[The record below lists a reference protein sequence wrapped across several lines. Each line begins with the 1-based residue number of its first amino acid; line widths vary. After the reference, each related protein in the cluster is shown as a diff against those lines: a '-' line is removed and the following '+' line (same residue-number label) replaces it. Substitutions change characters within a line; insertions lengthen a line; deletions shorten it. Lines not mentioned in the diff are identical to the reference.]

1 MLSTVCRV
9 LNTFFSFVYDGL
21 DYLLFI
27 SSKIGEILATSILFV
42 IKSFNDITLLYKTPI
57 MFILKLKDLLLEEY
71 DQMGVTS
78 KVVALSFFY
87 LVLEFTILADLRQAM
102 IKFFKIFVSFTIL
115 LFSAVTMPIK
125 LLIRHYKI
133 APATVNVAVE
143 TDPPYR
149 RRPLTRSTGTDTEAD
164 TEDSNQEISV
174 VNQWLNKFNIN
185 FLVNNS
191 LCCFRK
197 VRNTIQYHRDNVTRT
212 LRGTL
217 FRPRNLERLNLSQK
231 NNLSKCR
238 LCMERDTNVALLPCG
253 HLYLCESCAEQ
264 LITYDDR
271 CSVCRAQFTDKIK
284 IYFS

>member
-27 SSKIGEILATSILFV
+27 SSKIGEILATTILFV

-71 DQMGVTS
+71 DQMGVAS

-87 LVLEFTILADLRQAM
+87 LVLEFTVLADLRQLM
-102 IKFFKIFVSFTIL
+102 IKIFKLFVSFTVL
-115 LFSAVTMPIK
+115 LFSAITLPIK
-125 LLIRHYKI
+125 LLIRYFKI

-149 RRPLTRSTGTDTEAD
+149 RRALTRTAPTDTD
-164 TEDSNQEISV
+164 SITEDTNREPAV
-174 VNQWLNKFNIN
+174 VKQWLNKFNIN

-191 LCCFRK
+191 LSYFRK
-197 VRNTIQYHRDNVTRT
+197 LRNTIQYHRENVTKT
-212 LRGTL
+212 LRWKL
-217 FRPRNLERLNLSQK
+217 FRPKTLEKLNLSQK
-231 NNLSKCR
+231 NNLGKCR
-238 LCMERDTNVALLPCG
+238 LCMELDTNIALLPCG
-253 HLYLCESCAEQ
+253 HLYLCEVCAEQ
-264 LITYDDR
+264 LTTYDDR
-271 CSVCRAQFTDKIK
+271 CSVCRTQFTNKVRV
-284 IYFS
+284 YFS